1 MTKKNSAQTDL
12 ATNWNQLYRPR
23 RVQELHLTS
32 VREALLQLMV
42 APHFPQVL
50 LFAGPKG
57 TGKTSVARIIG
68 AMLNDPAN
76 DEAVEQRFFAHTNKD
91 ALPLTEPD
99 PRSPLAESIFFGQ
112 SYVVQELD
120 AASNRG
126 IDDVRALKERSA
138 LLPSQGRVAVYILD
152 EVHMLTIEAFN
163 ALLKLLEEPP
173 AHVVF
178 VLATT
183 ELHKLPETIVS
194 RCHLVRFHKA
204 TPAELAVP
212 LQTIIAAQQLT
223 VEPAAL
229 ALIVRLADGSFRD
242 AVKLLQ
248 QFLHHGASPEQ
259 LAQLTETLSDAQLL
273 RLVQAVVD
281 KQPAAVVH
289 ELEELRQ
296 QGADEQHFLHS
307 LINFLHREVL
317 LTLQVIEGTSHFNEK
332 IARFFLQALT
342 NPDLVKPTP
351 IPFLRLELTLLD
363 IIDRAKSKAG
373 ESSRTRGPRGV
384 DPQVNGVEVK
394 DAGVKNIVIKT
405 AAVAEKMVVLLEPT
419 EINQTLVALA
429 APFAD
434 TAPKDAVAPITP
446 NKPLGDGQV
455 LCEKWSE
462 LIAKA
467 SSYNYGLAALLRSA
481 QPIGGGEGAV
491 VVRVYYTFHKEQLLQ
506 QKWRQFWDDLTTEV
520 AGGVVALDCIVETV
534 AQGDLAET
542 TRVSPAV
549 SLEALAID
557 ALMH

>member
-1 MTKKNSAQTDL
+1 MMLQTMTKKNSAQASAT
-12 ATNWNQLYRPR
+12 TNWNQLYRPR
-23 RVQELHLTS
+23 RVQDLHLTS

-42 APHFPQVL
+42 APHFPQAL

-68 AMLNDPAN
+68 ALLNDPAN
-76 DEAVEQRFFAHTNKD
+76 DAAVEQRFFSHPDKGI
-91 ALPLTEPD
+91 LPLTEPD
-99 PRSPLAESIFFGQ
+99 PHSPLAESIFSGQ

-126 IDDVRALKERSA
+126 IDDVRALKERCA
-138 LLPSQGRVAVYILD
+138 LSPSQGRVAVFILD
-152 EVHMLTIEAFN
+152 EAHMLTVEAFN

-173 AHVVF
+173 THVVF

-183 ELHKLPETIVS
+183 ELHKLPATVVS

-204 TPAELAVP
+204 TPTELTVP
-212 LQTIIAAQQLT
+212 LEAIIAAQQLT
-223 VEPAAL
+223 VDPAAV

-248 QFLHHGASPEQ
+248 QFVHQGGSPEQ
-259 LAQLTETLSDAQLL
+259 LAQLTETLSDAQLV

-281 KQPAAVVH
+281 KQPALVVQK
-289 ELEELRQ
+289 LEALRQ

-307 LINFLHREVL
+307 LINFLHRDVL
-317 LTLQVIEGTSHFNEK
+317 LNLKVLEGSPHFTEK

-342 NPDLVKPTP
+342 HPDLVKPTP

-363 IIDRAKSKAG
+363 IIDRARTKAG
-373 ESSRTRGPRGV
+373 ESGKSRAPKV
-384 DPQVNGVEVK
+384 VESPSKDSMVNS
-394 DAGVKNIVIKT
+394 KT
-405 AAVAEKMVVLLEPT
+405 AREKEVVLLEPT
-419 EINQTLVALA
+419 ELNQMLATAATPLAESALK
-429 APFAD
+429 D
-434 TAPKDAVAPITP
+434 TIGTISSD
-446 NKPLGDGQV
+446 KPLGDGQV
-455 LCEKWSE
+455 LCDRWSE

-520 AGGVVALDCIVETV
+520 AGGVVALDCVVETV
-534 AQGDLAET
+534 AQGELTEKAA
-542 TRVSPAV
+542 VSPAV

-557 ALMH
+557 VLMH